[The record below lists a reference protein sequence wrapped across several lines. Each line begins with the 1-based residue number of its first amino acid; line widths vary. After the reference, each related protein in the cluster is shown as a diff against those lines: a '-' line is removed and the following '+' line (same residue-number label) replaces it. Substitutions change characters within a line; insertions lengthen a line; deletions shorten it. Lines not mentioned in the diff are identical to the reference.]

1 VHGLR
6 LLYLLFWQLL
16 AVALRCCEE
25 FGGQEDRT
33 PHAAKPHV
41 KLTEDI
47 SGTYRP
53 TGRRARQWS
62 QAS

>member
-53 TGRRARQWS
+53 TG
-62 QAS
+62 